1 MFSPWFSVM
10 SSLKNLYAVSLV
22 KLYSLVWNR
31 FSKLSPVRVSSV
43 VHVVPSFEPCTVQ
56 FCGSRPSASLAEV
69 SAYLRITTGA
79 EVS

>member
-1 MFSPWFSVM
+1 VP
-10 SSLKNLYAVSLV
+10 VSAGV
-22 KLYSLVWNR
+22 NSFVWKR
-31 FSKLSPVRVSSV
+31 LSKGASRVRLSSV
-43 VHVVPSFEPCTVQ
+43 VQVVPSFEPETVQ